1 MSDIGFGVIGLGM
14 GKHHCMAIDKAPGA
28 RLAGVCDVDEERLSP
43 VAEQY
48 GCRAHTDYST
58 LLEDDDIQVVNI
70 ATPSG
75 SHAAIGAAAA
85 AAGKHLI
92 VEKPV
97 DITPARIELLIG
109 AVQRSGVKAAGIFQS
124 RFDPLNNRIRVAVQE
139 GRLGRLIGVHGHLP
153 WYRKQSYYDGPH
165 GAWKGTWDMDGGGS
179 CMNQGVHTVDLLQW
193 LAGPVKGVMAMFGV
207 FAHDIEAEDQTVALL
222 RFENGALGTLYTT
235 TCCFPGY
242 DQRVTLY
249 GSEGSITKD
258 EGLLNSWRLESDPE
272 REEEQEMLA
281 LFAGERYNH
290 KASGAADPMAVSF
303 DGHTQIVV
311 DMIAAIAEDRQP
323 VITLDS
329 ALHAVE
335 IIDAIYE
342 SGRSGR
348 EITIG

>member
-1 MSDIGFGVIGLGM
+1 
-14 GKHHCMAIDKAPGA
+14 
-28 RLAGVCDVDEERLSP
+28 
-43 VAEQY
+43 
-48 GCRAHTDYST
+48 
-58 LLEDDDIQVVNI
+58 
-70 ATPSG
+70 
-75 SHAAIGAAAA
+75 
-85 AAGKHLI
+85 
-92 VEKPV
+92 
-97 DITPARIELLIG
+97 
-109 AVQRSGVKAAGIFQS
+109 
-124 RFDPLNNRIRVAVQE
+124 
-139 GRLGRLIGVHGHLP
+139 
-153 WYRKQSYYDGPH
+153 
-165 GAWKGTWDMDGGGS
+165 
-179 CMNQGVHTVDLLQW
+179 
-193 LAGPVKGVMAMFGV
+193 MFGV

-281 LFAGERYNH
+281 LFGGERYNH

-323 VITLDS
+323 AITLDS